1 MGWKKA
7 DKTLSYYSMN
17 QLINLLPDG
26 ATFPTLKIQNGVYE
40 AKWAIGKKKYSALWS
55 KNEQDLHLNAIG
67 KIKIQDY
74 LGKKM
79 KSSSSKVK
87 INNKVLYFEGD
98 YNYILQ

>member
-1 MGWKKA
+1 MKHILISLKYWE
-7 DKTLSYYSMN
+7 YS
-17 QLINLLPDG
+17 
-26 ATFPTLKIQNGVYE
+26 ALKFIQNGVYE